1 MKRFLLY
8 TSLAFL
14 QSFLHSYDAFALKYT
29 SIASGNFSSTATWL
43 GGIVPPVNFNTSDTI
58 LVDIGHNVI
67 LDQDITLS
75 QPSAQLDVRGTLRSS
90 GSEHINFNGSSA
102 LSVSGTLDVDS
113 MTLVNVTNA
122 SITGQCTVKKMR
134 CLIFSATGNGTCIIS
149 ERLHVYGSL
158 SNTGGNTIS
167 IAPNAEIYML
177 GGEIVLSG
185 TGIFTL
191 PSSYDVIY
199 TNSAHVQP
207 TGPEASGSGLR
218 HVTVNLLSDTSE
230 LKLGSDL
237 GIGNGTLNL
246 QKGVLALNNH
256 NLTIGSNGDLTGS
269 GKIKSTSSSDVG
281 VYAAAGISGQL
292 QFINTGNTVRDLVI
306 NTNSSV
312 SLNSALKVTGKVDF
326 QNGKLDIG
334 SNKLSLITGALIT
347 GADVNKYI
355 ITGTGGSLAADIG
368 SGTSFTYHVGTPA
381 QYAPCRISSNNNT
394 VYNGMSVGV
403 NPGVKV
409 FGTSGNDMAATQ
421 PLINATWFVE
431 HSNSTVDIDME
442 VMWTAPLE
450 VNSFNRGNAY
460 ISHLI
465 GNYWDKS
472 PKKPASLNAN
482 GLYSIE
488 RESITSL
495 SPFAVFDN
503 ATVDVSTLTNTTEIV
518 RIYPNP
524 AYDVLHITLAQ
535 SCKAMIYNTWGQL
548 VQTILLSQGDTPV
561 NISGLQSGVYYIH
574 LQDETS
580 KSIYKFIKQ

>member
-14 QSFLHSYDAFALKYT
+14 QPFLQGYDAFALKYT

-102 LSVSGTLDVDS
+102 LNVSGTLDVDS

-167 IAPNAEIYML
+167 ISPNAEIYMS
-177 GGEIVLSG
+177 GGEIVASG

-218 HVTVNLLSDTSE
+218 HVTINLLSDTSE

-246 QKGVLALNNH
+246 QKGILALNN
-256 NLTIGSNGDLTGS
+256 NDLIIGSNGDLTGT
-269 GKIKSTSSSDVG
+269 GKIKSTSSSDVR
-281 VYAAAGISGQL
+281 VLATAGISGQL

-306 NTNSSV
+306 NTNSAI
-312 SLNSALKVTGKVDF
+312 SLNSTLKVTGKVDF

-334 SNKLSLITGALIT
+334 ANKLSLITGATIS
-347 GADVNKYI
+347 GADANKYI

-368 SGTSFTYHVGTPA
+368 SGTSFTYHIGTA
-381 QYAPCRISSNNNT
+381 SQYAPCRISSNNNT

-421 PLINATWFVE
+421 PMINATWFVE
-431 HSNSTVDIDME
+431 HSNNTVDIDME
-442 VMWTAPLE
+442 VMWTAALE

-472 PKKPASLNAN
+472 PKKPASLNTN

-503 ATVDVSTLTNTTEIV
+503 ATVDVSAITNSTEV
-518 RIYPNP
+518 VHIYPNP
-524 AYDVLHITLAQ
+524 AYNVLHINLAQ

-548 VQTILLSQGDTPV
+548 VQTILLSHGDTPV

-580 KSIYKFIKQ
+580 KSTYKFIKQ